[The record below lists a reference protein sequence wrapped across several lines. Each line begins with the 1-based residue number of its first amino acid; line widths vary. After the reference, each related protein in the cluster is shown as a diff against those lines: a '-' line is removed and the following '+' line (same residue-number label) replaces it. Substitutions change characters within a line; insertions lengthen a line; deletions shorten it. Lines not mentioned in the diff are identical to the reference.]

1 MTWKRWAIVAMVAV
15 NLSLLGMLAARMRTP
30 AAKAQV
36 GGGGHFLF
44 AAGNTGQYA
53 VLWVLDADKGLLSGV
68 LTSESDPKF
77 QSFTQA
83 TSVAQA
89 IRRIRARQ

>member
-1 MTWKRWAIVAMVAV
+1 MKWKRWAIVAMVAV

-30 AAKAQV
+30 AVKAQV

-53 VLWVLDADKGLLSGV
+53 VLWVLDADKGMLSGV

-77 QSFTQA
+77 QAFTQA
-83 TSVAQA
+83 TSIAQA